1 MHRDH
6 PTWASR
12 RRLNASSV
20 TSWQMVTAA
29 SEADA
34 TLDASGEVIV
44 DADDENDEPLEK
56 KISEGAMLAFSSR
69 SWPVVDDA
77 DELG

>member
-20 TSWQMVTAA
+20 TSWQMVTA
-29 SEADA
+29 
-34 TLDASGEVIV
+34 ASGEVIV